1 MGFDFRAKATEAVVD
16 SFIRNGREK
25 VLLDTLAKAYPNGLT
40 MIAGDITHAIDK
52 NGNIKE
58 YSLVVFAEEKNKFV
72 NGGASFTKII
82 KSFVGEF
89 DGDAEKMSAE
99 LEASGGVK
107 VKVDTKRLDNGNNFT
122 VVTVI

>member
-1 MGFDFRAKATEAVVD
+1 MGFDFKAAATEAVVD

-25 VLLDTLAKAYPNGLT
+25 AKLDTLAKAYPNGLT
-40 MIAGDITHAIDK
+40 VVAGDITHAIEKD
-52 NGNIKE
+52 GSIKE
-58 YSLVVFAEEKNKFV
+58 YALVVFAEEKDKYV

-82 KSFVGEF
+82 KSFLSSF

>member
-1 MGFDFRAKATEAVVD
+1 MGFDFKAAATEAVVD

-25 VLLDTLAKAYPNGLT
+25 AKLNTLAKAYPNGLT
-40 MIAGDITHAIDK
+40 VIAGDITHAIDE

-58 YSLVVFAEEKNKFV
+58 FSLVVFAEEKDKYV

-82 KSFVGEF
+82 KSFLSSF

-107 VKVDTKRLDNGNNFT
+107 VKVEKKELDNGNNFT

>member
-40 MIAGDITHAIDK
+40 MVAGDITHAIDK

-58 YSLVVFAEEKNKFV
+58 YSLVVFAEEKDKFV

>member
-1 MGFDFRAKATEAVVD
+1 MGFDFRAKATEVVLD

-52 NGNIKE
+52 NGAIKE
-58 YSLVVFAEEKNKFV
+58 YSLVVFAEEKDKFV

-82 KSFVGEF
+82 KSFIDEF
-89 DGDAEKMSAE
+89 GGDAEKMSAE

-107 VKVDTKRLDNGNNFT
+107 VTVGTKFLDNGNNFT

>member
-1 MGFDFRAKATEAVVD
+1 MGIDFRAKATEAVVD

-25 VLLDTLAKAYPNGLT
+25 AMLDTLAKAYPNGLT
-40 MIAGDITHAIDK
+40 MIAGDITHTIDK
-52 NGNIKE
+52 NGAIKE
-58 YSLVVFAEEKNKFV
+58 YSLVVFAEEKDKFV

-82 KSFVGEF
+82 KSFLDEF
-89 DGDAEKMSAE
+89 GGDAEKMSAE

>member
-58 YSLVVFAEEKNKFV
+58 YSLVVFAEEKDKFV

>member
-58 YSLVVFAEEKNKFV
+58 YSLVVFAEEKDKFV

-107 VKVDTKRLDNGNNFT
+107 VKVDTKLLDNGNNFT

>member
-25 VLLDTLAKAYPNGLT
+25 VLLDTLAKPYPNGLT

-58 YSLVVFAEEKNKFV
+58 YSLVVFAEEKDKFV